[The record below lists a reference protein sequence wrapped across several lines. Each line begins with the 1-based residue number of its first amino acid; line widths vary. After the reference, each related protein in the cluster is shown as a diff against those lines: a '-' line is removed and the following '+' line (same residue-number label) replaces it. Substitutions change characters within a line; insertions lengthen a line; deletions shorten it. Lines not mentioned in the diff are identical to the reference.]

1 MVGKNKMKSIE
12 HAVAGW
18 ILRVDKPILKNA
30 PKPFD
35 PSKVIW

>member
-1 MVGKNKMKSIE
+1 MVGKNKMKSVT
-12 HAVAGW
+12 HAVANW
-18 ILRVDKPILKNA
+18 ILRVDKPVLKNA